1 MKYSNLIYFM
11 QVKAKKYL
19 GQNFL
24 KDDAILERIVES
36 AQISS
41 TDVVVEIGPGT
52 GLLTKVLSGKAE
64 RVISLEVD
72 SDLIPGL
79 LKQFPLSSNVS
90 IIHQDILKADLME
103 ILQISNTFTPPP
115 TPTPTPTPSSSKEG
129 RNSYKV
135 VANIPYYITAPII
148 QYLLELPVPPKMI
161 VLMIQK
167 EVAERI
173 TAKVGDMSILAVS
186 VQYYADPEVLFI
198 VSKTA
203 FNPVPKVDSAVVR
216 IIPRRT
222 FNKKQDKL
230 FFRVVKTGFS
240 ARRKTL
246 INNLSSGFHLSK
258 EDVAQKLAQI
268 GFDANIRAQ
277 ALSIDDW
284 KRVVETI

>member
-1 MKYSNLIYFM
+1 M
-11 QVKAKKYL
+11 QVKAKKHL

-72 SDLIPGL
+72 SDLMPSL

-103 ILQISNTFTPPP
+103 IINSSSNFTPP
-115 TPTPTPTPSSSKEG
+115 PTPSSSKEG

-186 VQYYADPEVLFI
+186 VQYYADPELLFM
-198 VSKTA
+198 VSKNA
-203 FNPVPKVDSAVVR
+203 FDPVPKVDSAVVR

-222 FNKKQDKL
+222 FNKEQDKL

-268 GFDANIRAQ
+268 GLDANIRAQ

-284 KRVVETI
+284 KRLVKVIYTEI